1 MKYKKAQ
8 DILPDDILKVIQEY
22 IDGEYLYIPRKE
34 GNKKSWGENSKS
46 YKELTKRN
54 EEIFKCYKEGKTV
67 SELCEMYF
75 LSENSIKRIIRLYKK
90 TG

>member
-8 DILPDDILKVIQEY
+8 DILPDDILEVIQEY

-34 GNKKSWGENSKS
+34 ENKKSWGESSES
-46 YKELTKRN
+46 YKKLTKRK
-54 EEIFKCYKEGKTV
+54 EEIFKCYKEGRKV

-75 LSENSIKRIIRLYKK
+75 LSETSIKRIIRLYKE